1 MYKQFC
7 KGLKRFIQ
15 LNNDKDNLRLNI
27 AKELLLLT
35 DIDAYK
41 QSKDKNLSDH
51 EKIDSLIAML
61 SCHKDKYPYLE
72 RFLWEL
78 WAYGF
83 DRETENTPHIDD
95 RFIDEKI
102 KLIDLMISSHY
113 IA

>member
-15 LNNDKDNLRLNI
+15 LNNQDDNLRLKI
-27 AKELLLLT
+27 AEELLPLT
-35 DIDAYK
+35 DIASYR
-41 QSKDKNLSDH
+41 QSKSKNLS
-51 EKIDSLIAML
+51 EYKKINELICNL
-61 SCHKDKYPYLE
+61 SCYRDKYPFLV

-83 DRETENTPHIDD
+83 DWNSNNLYNSDD
-95 RFIDEKI
+95 TFMEEKI
-102 KLIDLMISSHY
+102 KLIDLTSGTHY